1 MNAANRYLLS
11 GGGICGAI
19 FKRAG
24 YEELSDACSK
34 INRSLNDG
42 DAVITPSFNIT
53 NTKYIIHAVGP
64 DFNIKTNAFIDLYNA
79 YYNSLELLKEYNLWV
94 WIR

>member
-11 GGGICGAI
+11 DGGICGAI

-24 YEELSDACSK
+24 YEELSGACRK
-34 INRSLNDG
+34 INRLLYDG

-53 NTKYIIHAVGP
+53 NTKYIIYAVGP
-64 DFNIKTNAFIDLYNA
+64 DFNKKLM
-79 YYNSLELLKEYNLWV
+79 LLLINIMYIIIL
-94 WIR
+94 